1 LIRGMLNVICL
12 KAEQALTATP
22 SSGEISDKILKI
34 HRTLSGAG
42 RESLSSRALSDLA
55 LAEKC
60 LAEVKLIDA
69 PPMYAS
75 NPEDDAGLLKS
86 ARAWSVSLTPRG
98 VLDCG
103 RFAVGAGAFLDVL
116 HAQGSI
122 DEQVF
127 ALAQAE
133 RLMRHVEVKRDLALL
148 HSFPESGR
156 GEMILERLDVAILF
170 ARIAMRRRD
179 LRFLNTAFKMN
190 DAYLKQFGRVR
201 LAADRR
207 VRFLLSLAEQERAA
221 GALL

>member
-1 LIRGMLNVICL
+1 
-12 KAEQALTATP
+12 
-22 SSGEISDKILKI
+22 
-34 HRTLSGAG
+34 
-42 RESLSSRALSDLA
+42 
-55 LAEKC
+55 
-60 LAEVKLIDA
+60 
-69 PPMYAS
+69 MYAS

-86 ARAWSVSLTPRG
+86 ARAWSVSLTPSG
-98 VLDCG
+98 VLDSG

-156 GEMILERLDVAILF
+156 GEMILETLDVAILF

-190 DAYLKQFGRVR
+190 DAYLEQYGRVQ